1 MIANKGGVKS
11 AWTSDEG
18 SMAMK
23 TSQSFWPKV
32 VQDMIDDVSSTC
44 KGLSPSPALDE
55 LKSIQDKLG
64 SLQSE
69 IINDVELLPLDDDGS
84 SDIWIYNQQLIHL
97 GKVTW
102 LNCPWLYGEC
112 YMYRRVQLMFSIS
125 TSWKEYD
132 IFKRQ
137 KQSFLV
143 KSQSSI
149 EHLAI
154 KYIPILASPNKL
166 LKSLDDNTATTVF
179 LDMVNLT
186 LWGNATDSSLIADLN
201 STEIQVLHKQPAI
214 DMMREIIVDNDA
226 LEVWEYLRNAR
237 ETKTRR
243 HIDMVLDNAGFEL
256 FTDLVF
262 AAYLI
267 ESDLATDITLHAK
280 PFPGFATNA
289 TAKDLDFVLDY
300 LQSNGV
306 SFLASLI
313 KRYLDNGVIRIESDP
328 FWTTASSFHEIKDQA
343 PELFQRFQDSHLTIW
358 KGDLNYRKL
367 IKDGLWPHTTPFKSA
382 LGCLG
387 QVKVLA
393 LSMNRFDTCVGID
406 SEEKVEVLNAVA
418 PGNSWV
424 RDGTYAVVSFSNGLQ
439 L

>member
-1 MIANKGGVKS
+1 
-11 AWTSDEG
+11 
-18 SMAMK
+18 
-23 TSQSFWPKV
+23 
-32 VQDMIDDVSSTC
+32 
-44 KGLSPSPALDE
+44 
-55 LKSIQDKLG
+55 
-64 SLQSE
+64 
-69 IINDVELLPLDDDGS
+69 
-84 SDIWIYNQQLIHL
+84 
-97 GKVTW
+97 
-102 LNCPWLYGEC
+102 
-112 YMYRRVQLMFSIS
+112 MFSIS

-166 LKSLDDNTATTVF
+166 FKSLDDNTATTVF
-179 LDMVNLT
+179 LDMVNLA

-201 STEIQVLHKQPAI
+201 STEIQALHKQPAI

-237 ETKTRR
+237 ETKTKR

-256 FTDLVF
+256 FTDLIF

-280 PFPGFATNA
+280 PFPWFATD
-289 TAKDLDFVLDY
+289 TTPKDLDFFLGY

-313 KRYLDNGVIRIESDP
+313 NKYLDNGVMRIESDP

-343 PELFQRFQDSHLTIW
+343 PELFQRLQDSYLTIW

-387 QVKVLA
+387 QGSQVKVLA
-393 LSMNRFDTCVGID
+393 LSMNRSDTCVGID
-406 SEEKVEVLNAVA
+406 SEEKVEVLNTIA
-418 PGNSWV
+418 PGKSWV
-424 RDGTYAVVSFSNGLQ
+424 QDGTYAVVSFSNGL
-439 L
+439 

>member
-1 MIANKGGVKS
+1 
-11 AWTSDEG
+11 
-18 SMAMK
+18 
-23 TSQSFWPKV
+23 
-32 VQDMIDDVSSTC
+32 
-44 KGLSPSPALDE
+44 
-55 LKSIQDKLG
+55 
-64 SLQSE
+64 
-69 IINDVELLPLDDDGS
+69 
-84 SDIWIYNQQLIHL
+84 
-97 GKVTW
+97 
-102 LNCPWLYGEC
+102 
-112 YMYRRVQLMFSIS
+112 MFSIS
-125 TSWKEYD
+125 TSWKDYD
-132 IFKRQ
+132 VFRRQ

-154 KYIPILASPNKL
+154 KYIPILANPNKF
-166 LKSLDDNTATTVF
+166 LKSLDDNKAMTVF
-179 LDMVNLT
+179 LDMVNLA
-186 LWGNATDSSLIADLN
+186 LWGNAADSSLIPDLN
-201 STEIQVLHKQPAI
+201 STEIQALHKQPAI

-237 ETKTRR
+237 ETKTKR

-256 FTDLVF
+256 FTDLIF

-280 PFPGFATNA
+280 PFPWFATD
-289 TAKDLDFVLDY
+289 TTPKDLDFFLGY

-313 KRYLDNGVIRIESDP
+313 KKYLDNGVMRIESDP

-343 PELFQRFQDSHLTIW
+343 PELFQRLQDSHLTIW

-387 QVKVLA
+387 QGSQVKVLA
-393 LSMNRFDTCVGID
+393 LSMNRSDTCVGID
-406 SEEKVEVLNAVA
+406 TEEKVEVLDTIA
-418 PGNSWV
+418 PGKSWV
-424 RDGTYAVVSFSNGLQ
+424 RDGTYAVVSFSNGL
-439 L
+439 